1 VQKVCNRTFGP
12 STTTEEVLADVDLS
26 GRTVLVTGGSGGLGF
41 ETSRSLAAAGASV
54 ILADLSPDRGAAAC
68 ERIRAADPRARVT
81 ARAVDLADPSSVR
94 SLADALRDDRTVIDL
109 LVNNAGIVNG
119 ELRYAP
125 TGWEATL
132 AVNFLGHFLLTGLLM
147 PCLLAASGPGRR
159 IVNLSSGA
167 HRHSPVHWDDPHF
180 LYRPYTP
187 RDAYAQSKTADALF
201 TRGLQDHL
209 GGTGIEAY
217 TVRPAVSA
225 TGIYQ
230 DLSADQRAVFSSRV
244 RGGRAGEPAE
254 VGAATT
260 VWACVAAELAGQG
273 GAYLAACSVVGT
285 PSAPSAD
292 GGHADW
298 IFDAGQAQRL
308 WRMAEVATDT
318 SFDWTQ
324 AEEGL
329 QR

>member
-1 VQKVCNRTFGP
+1 VCNRTFAV
-12 STTTEEVLADVDLS
+12 STTTAEVLAGVDLS

-54 ILADLSPDRGAAAC
+54 ILADLSPDRGVAAC
-68 ERIRAADPRARVT
+68 ERIRAAYPGAQVA
-81 ARAVDLADPSSVR
+81 ARAVDLADPGSVR
-94 SLADALRDDRTVIDL
+94 SLADALRDGGIVLDL
-109 LVNNAGIVNG
+109 LVNNAGAVNG

-125 TGWEATL
+125 SGWEATL
-132 AVNFLGHFLLTGLLM
+132 AVNFLGHFLLTGLVM
-147 PCLLAASGPGRR
+147 PCLLAGSGAGQR

-167 HRHSPVHWDDPHF
+167 HRHSPLHFDDPHF
-180 LYRPYTP
+180 RSRPYTP
-187 RDAYAQSKTADALF
+187 RDGYAQSKTANALF

-217 TVRPAVSA
+217 TVRPAVSV
-225 TGIYQ
+225 TGIYH
-230 DLSADQRAVFSSRV
+230 DLSADQQAAFSSRV
-244 RGGRAGEPAE
+244 RGGRAGEPPE

-260 VWACVAAELAGQG
+260 VWACVAVELAGQG

-285 PSAPSAD
+285 PATPSAD

-298 IFDAGQAQRL
+298 IFDADQAQRL
-308 WRMAEVATDT
+308 WRMAEDATGT

-324 AEEGL
+324 AEKGA